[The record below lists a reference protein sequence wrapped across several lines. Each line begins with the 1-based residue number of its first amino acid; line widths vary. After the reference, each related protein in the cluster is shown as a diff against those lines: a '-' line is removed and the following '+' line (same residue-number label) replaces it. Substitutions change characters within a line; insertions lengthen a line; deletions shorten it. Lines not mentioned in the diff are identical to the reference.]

1 MENGKIFLDKRN
13 KTTYVRKRLWNKDL
27 GKYDQ
32 STILKFANYEQPPQ
46 ELPGDVIKEHNL
58 TKSEIDQYSEL
69 AKGLI
74 DERNAV
80 TKRVTLSLLKHE
92 QPPQELP
99 GDVIKEHNLT
109 KSEIDQYSELAKG
122 LIDERNAVTK
132 RVTLSLLKQNLV
144 DAINATKT
152 VEDVERLG
160 VESLD
165 ELADLTNELKKQL
178 NRHKNTLKKRKH

>member
-1 MENGKIFLDKRN
+1 VNPVENGKIFLDKRS

-58 TKSEIDQYSEL
+58 TKSEIE
-69 AKGLI
+69 
-74 DERNAV
+74 
-80 TKRVTLSLLKHE
+80 
-92 QPPQELP
+92 
-99 GDVIKEHNLT
+99 
-109 KSEIDQYSELAKG
+109 QYSELAKG

-132 RVTLSLLKQNLV
+132 RVTLSLLKQNLA

-165 ELADLTNELKKQL
+165 ELAELTNELKKQL

>member
-58 TKSEIDQYSEL
+58 TKSEIEQYSEL

-80 TKRVTLSLLKHE
+80 TKRVTLSLLKE
-92 QPPQELP
+92 
-99 GDVIKEHNLT
+99 
-109 KSEIDQYSELAKG
+109 
-122 LIDERNAVTK
+122 
-132 RVTLSLLKQNLV
+132 NLV

>member
-58 TKSEIDQYSEL
+58 TKSEINQYSEL
-69 AKGLI
+69 AK
-74 DERNAV
+74 
-80 TKRVTLSLLKHE
+80 S
-92 QPPQELP
+92 
-99 GDVIKEHNLT
+99 
-109 KSEIDQYSELAKG
+109 

-165 ELADLTNELKKQL
+165 ELADLTNE
-178 NRHKNTLKKRKH
+178 

>member
-32 STILKFANYEQPPQ
+32 STILKFANY
-46 ELPGDVIKEHNL
+46 
-58 TKSEIDQYSEL
+58 
-69 AKGLI
+69 
-74 DERNAV
+74 
-80 TKRVTLSLLKHE
+80 E

>member
-58 TKSEIDQYSEL
+58 TKSEI
-69 AKGLI
+69 
-74 DERNAV
+74 N
-80 TKRVTLSLLKHE
+80 
-92 QPPQELP
+92 
-99 GDVIKEHNLT
+99 
-109 KSEIDQYSELAKG
+109 QYSELAKG

>member
-58 TKSEIDQYSEL
+58 TKSEIE
-69 AKGLI
+69 
-74 DERNAV
+74 
-80 TKRVTLSLLKHE
+80 
-92 QPPQELP
+92 
-99 GDVIKEHNLT
+99 
-109 KSEIDQYSELAKG
+109 QYSELAKG

>member
-58 TKSEIDQYSEL
+58 TKSEINQYSEL
-69 AKGLI
+69 AK
-74 DERNAV
+74 
-80 TKRVTLSLLKHE
+80 S
-92 QPPQELP
+92 
-99 GDVIKEHNLT
+99 
-109 KSEIDQYSELAKG
+109 

>member
-1 MENGKIFLDKRN
+1 MENGKIFLDKRS

-58 TKSEIDQYSEL
+58 TKSEIE
-69 AKGLI
+69 
-74 DERNAV
+74 
-80 TKRVTLSLLKHE
+80 
-92 QPPQELP
+92 
-99 GDVIKEHNLT
+99 
-109 KSEIDQYSELAKG
+109 QYSELAKG

-160 VESLD
+160 IESLD
-165 ELADLTNELKKQL
+165 ELAELTNELKKQL

>member
-58 TKSEIDQYSEL
+58 TKSEISQYSEL

-74 DERNAV
+74 DER
-80 TKRVTLSLLKHE
+80 K
-92 QPPQELP
+92 
-99 GDVIKEHNLT
+99 
-109 KSEIDQYSELAKG
+109 
-122 LIDERNAVTK
+122 AVTK

-144 DAINATKT
+144 DAIDATKT

>member
-1 MENGKIFLDKRN
+1 MENGKIFLDKRS

-58 TKSEIDQYSEL
+58 TKSEIE
-69 AKGLI
+69 
-74 DERNAV
+74 
-80 TKRVTLSLLKHE
+80 
-92 QPPQELP
+92 
-99 GDVIKEHNLT
+99 
-109 KSEIDQYSELAKG
+109 QYSELAKG

-165 ELADLTNELKKQL
+165 ELAELTNELKKQL

>member
-1 MENGKIFLDKRN
+1 VNPVENGKIFLDKRN

-46 ELPGDVIKEHNL
+46 ELPG
-58 TKSEIDQYSEL
+58 Y
-69 AKGLI
+69 
-74 DERNAV
+74 
-80 TKRVTLSLLKHE
+80 
-92 QPPQELP
+92 
-99 GDVIKEHNLT
+99 VIKEHNLT

>member
-1 MENGKIFLDKRN
+1 MENGKIFLDKRS

-58 TKSEIDQYSEL
+58 TKSEIEQYSEL

-74 DERNAV
+74 N
-80 TKRVTLSLLKHE
+80 
-92 QPPQELP
+92 
-99 GDVIKEHNLT
+99 
-109 KSEIDQYSELAKG
+109 
-122 LIDERNAVTK
+122 ERNAVTK
-132 RVTLSLLKQNLV
+132 RVTLSLLKQNLL

-165 ELADLTNELKKQL
+165 ELAELTNELKKQL

>member
-80 TKRVTLSLLKHE
+80 TKRVTLSLLK
-92 QPPQELP
+92 
-99 GDVIKEHNLT
+99 
-109 KSEIDQYSELAKG
+109 
-122 LIDERNAVTK
+122 
-132 RVTLSLLKQNLV
+132 QNLV

-165 ELADLTNELKKQL
+165 ALADLTNELKKQL

>member
-1 MENGKIFLDKRN
+1 MENGKIFLDKRS

-58 TKSEIDQYSEL
+58 TKSEIEQYSEL
-69 AKGLI
+69 AK
-74 DERNAV
+74 
-80 TKRVTLSLLKHE
+80 S
-92 QPPQELP
+92 
-99 GDVIKEHNLT
+99 
-109 KSEIDQYSELAKG
+109 

-165 ELADLTNELKKQL
+165 QLAELTNELKKQL

>member
-80 TKRVTLSLLKHE
+80 TKRVTLSLLK
-92 QPPQELP
+92 
-99 GDVIKEHNLT
+99 
-109 KSEIDQYSELAKG
+109 
-122 LIDERNAVTK
+122 
-132 RVTLSLLKQNLV
+132 QNLV

-152 VEDVERLG
+152 VEDVERLD

>member
-1 MENGKIFLDKRN
+1 MENGKIFLDKRS

-58 TKSEIDQYSEL
+58 TKSEIE
-69 AKGLI
+69 
-74 DERNAV
+74 
-80 TKRVTLSLLKHE
+80 
-92 QPPQELP
+92 
-99 GDVIKEHNLT
+99 
-109 KSEIDQYSELAKG
+109 QYSELAKG

-132 RVTLSLLKQNLV
+132 RVTLSLLKQNLA

-165 ELADLTNELKKQL
+165 ELAELTNELKKQL

>member
-58 TKSEIDQYSEL
+58 TKSEISQYSEL

-74 DERNAV
+74 DERNA
-80 TKRVTLSLLKHE
+80 L
-92 QPPQELP
+92 
-99 GDVIKEHNLT
+99 
-109 KSEIDQYSELAKG
+109 
-122 LIDERNAVTK
+122 TK